1 MAQRNQITGKLIAV
15 SDRQTIPSK
24 DASKQPMVKRQLYM
38 DCTRYDPYTT
48 PVLEFANKALEKL
61 EGLMT
66 QGLKKGDIITVSFDI
81 QGNKW
86 QNQDGKTQIITSI
99 RPYDIEVRPA
109 QGQTAQPAQA
119 PAPAPAPAPTAQPA
133 QGQQQGQGAYKDAN
147 GEDLSF

>member
-1 MAQRNQITGKLIAV
+1 
-15 SDRQTIPSK
+15 
-24 DASKQPMVKRQLYM
+24 
-38 DCTRYDPYTT
+38 
-48 PVLEFANKALEKL
+48 
-61 EGLMT
+61 MT